1 MFRRRPSVAVIRLE
15 GVIGSGPSKRIGDE
29 SMRPVLERAFRK
41 GKPVAIAL
49 EINSP
54 GGSPVQSS
62 LVAARIRRMAEKA
75 GLPVHAFVEDVAAS
89 GGYWL
94 AATADDI
101 WVDESSVIG
110 SIGVIHAGFGAHGF
124 IERQGFERRIH
135 TAGES
140 KSQLDPFMPE
150 RAEDVERLRTLLER
164 IHENFKAHV
173 RQRRGGR
180 LREEDGASLFSGE
193 FWLGARAVELGL
205 ADGIGQIDEK
215 LKDLYGDRVRLIRHG
230 RRRGL
235 LQRMGAALAGDA
247 IAAAE
252 ERIAYAR
259 YGA

>member
-1 MFRRRPSVAVIRLE
+1 MFRRRTSVAVIRLE

-29 SMRPVLERAFRK
+29 AMRPVLERAFRK
-41 GKPVAIAL
+41 GRPVAIAL

-75 GLPVHAFVEDVAAS
+75 ELPVHAFVEDVAAS

-94 AATADDI
+94 AAAADDI

-150 RAEDVERLRTLLER
+150 RAEDVERLRVLLEQ

-180 LREEDGASLFSGE
+180 LREEDGTSLFSGE

-215 LKDLYGDRVRLIRHG
+215 LKDLYGDKVRLIRHG